1 MRRCQLVKEREF
13 APRRCHP
20 PIAQRTRRF
29 RCKDS
34 RLRRLMPD
42 PLSTQMMFQA
52 AGFFNRRS
60 HSSAARS
67 AASCEVRRLKIRF
80 SRRRAAFRCWLTQAL
95 DDQIGQAREHVTPI
109 AGELDGCR
117 QQGRSNL
124 DRGRKDHE
132 RLKVPSLNKRSGRW
146 IGFLKAFRTLGTPSH
161 SHGNFCRQSLKRHAS
176 DQRAHRDLNRL
187 TGSTQ

>member
-1 MRRCQLVKEREF
+1 
-13 APRRCHP
+13 
-20 PIAQRTRRF
+20 
-29 RCKDS
+29 
-34 RLRRLMPD
+34 MPD

-67 AASCEVRRLKIRF
+67 AASCVVRRLKIRF

-95 DDQIGQAREHVTPI
+95 DDQIRQAREHVAPI

-146 IGFLKAFRTLGTPSH
+146 IGFLKALRTLSTPLTFALKLVPSIIEAARFRSESPSGPDPPDGIDAMRHGGNAPRPLTEMLRAGTEPPPAC
-161 SHGNFCRQSLKRHAS
+161 G
-176 DQRAHRDLNRL
+176 
-187 TGSTQ
+187 